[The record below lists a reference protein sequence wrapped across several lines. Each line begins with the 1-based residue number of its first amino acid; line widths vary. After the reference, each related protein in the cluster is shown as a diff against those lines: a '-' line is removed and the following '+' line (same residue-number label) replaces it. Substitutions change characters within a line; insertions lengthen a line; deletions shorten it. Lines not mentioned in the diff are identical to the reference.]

1 MGVYRLSDLC
11 NRVLHRQYASAEV
24 CQRSQTAPSSTIPTM
39 SVSEKPIKIILL
51 VIAMQ
56 AEADPIVNELG
67 LTKDVESVYAFVL
80 LTL

>member
-1 MGVYRLSDLC
+1 
-11 NRVLHRQYASAEV
+11 
-24 CQRSQTAPSSTIPTM
+24 M